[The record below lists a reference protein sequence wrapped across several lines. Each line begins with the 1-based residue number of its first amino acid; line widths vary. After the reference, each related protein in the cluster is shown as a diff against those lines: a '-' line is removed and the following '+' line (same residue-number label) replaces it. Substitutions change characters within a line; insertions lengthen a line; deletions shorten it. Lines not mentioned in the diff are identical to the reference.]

1 MDRMFTAFNHL
12 LDSGHYD
19 SVRILM
25 AFARSPGV
33 ALISSSLANFIKS
46 GGDAEAILGLDLG
59 GTSADALQSLAGIG
73 VDLRVFGVKGDRTF
87 HPKVIILEGSASAE
101 YAAIVGSHNWTA
113 GGLDSNF
120 EASVVVKGRRGES
133 VEDDAFATEL
143 DSLWS
148 TYRSPTSPLSSG
160 HLHVVD
166 ADFISTWAPKIAED
180 ATPAR
185 DESHAGAAAK
195 IFSSL
200 TAPRAP
206 RTRAPRTQDS
216 PPPTTQVPATSLPK
230 TLFLEVKGVET
241 GALGEVQ
248 LPLDVLSSYFGIQR
262 SDVFSMRLE
271 HPDGTVEKNKPI
283 AVYPNSTFRISSPKF
298 REIGKDK
305 RPMILK
311 FKRVDTDAFEL
322 TIFLSGS
329 KKFRKAER
337 RLDKGGGPHK
347 RWGIR

>member
-1 MDRMFTAFNHL
+1 MFSAFNAL
-12 LDSGHYD
+12 LDSGQYD
-19 SVRILM
+19 SVKVLM

-33 ALISSSLANFIKS
+33 GLVSSSLGNFIKT
-46 GGDAEAILGLDLG
+46 GGTAEVILGLDLG

-73 VDLRVFGVKGDRTF
+73 VDLRVFGAKGDRTF
-87 HPKVIILEGSASAE
+87 HPKVIILEDSASAE

-120 EASVVVKGRRGES
+120 EASVVVKGQRGQA
-133 VEDDAFATEL
+133 VEDDAFAAEL

-148 TYRSPTSPLSSG
+148 TYSSPTPPLSSG
-160 HLHVVD
+160 HLHVVN

-180 ATPAR
+180 ASAAR
-185 DESHAGAAAK
+185 DESHAGAAEQL
-195 IFSSL
+195 FSALS
-200 TAPRAP
+200 APRAP
-206 RTRAPRTQDS
+206 RTRAPRTQNS
-216 PPPTTQVPATSLPK
+216 PAPTPRVPAKSLPTTLY
-230 TLFLEVKGVET
+230 LEVKGVET

-248 LPLDVLSSYFGIQR
+248 LPLDVLGSYFGIKR

-298 REIGKDK
+298 KEIGKAK

-311 FKRVDTDAFEL
+311 FKRVGTDAFEMK
-322 TIFLSGS
+322 IFLKGS
-329 KKFRKAER
+329 RKFRKAEK
-337 RLDKGGGPHK
+337 RLDQGGGSHK
-347 RWGIR
+347 RWGTR